1 MPNKNYIGLNIK
13 YLCENNFLSQDDFGA
28 KFGLKKSV
36 VGTYVRGISYP
47 KVEIMQKICEEYNL
61 TLDEFVNLDLYLK
74 NKGYTASTEHAKEY
88 ATVAESPQADYSTE
102 KDALLKTIAAQEQTI
117 AAMQLTI
124 DTLLKK

>member
-1 MPNKNYIGLNIK
+1 MPIKNYIGLNIK

-47 KVEIMQKICEEYNL
+47 KVEIMQKICDEYKI
-61 TLDEFVNLDLYLK
+61 TLDEFVNIDLYLK
-74 NKGYTASTEHAKEY
+74 NKGYTASQEY
-88 ATVAESPQADYSTE
+88 ATVTEPSPTDYYAEKE
-102 KDALLKTIAAQEQTI
+102 ALLKTIAAQEQTI
-117 AAMQLTI
+117 AALQLTI

>member
-1 MPNKNYIGLNIK
+1 MPTKNYIGLNIK

-74 NKGYTASTEHAKEY
+74 NKGYTATPQYTTVTEPA
-88 ATVAESPQADYSTE
+88 PADYSTE
-102 KDALLKTIAAQEQTI
+102 KEALLKTIAAQEQTI

>member
-47 KVEIMQKICEEYNL
+47 KVEIMQKICEEYSI

-74 NKGYTASTEHAKEY
+74 YKGYTATTNY
-88 ATVAESPQADYSTE
+88 TTTVAEPALSDYSTE
-102 KDALLKTIAAQEQTI
+102 KEALLKTIAAQEQTI

>member
-1 MPNKNYIGLNIK
+1 MPIKNYIGLNIK

-47 KVEIMQKICEEYNL
+47 KVEIMQKICDEYKI
-61 TLDEFVNLDLYLK
+61 TLDEFVNIDLYLK
-74 NKGYTASTEHAKEY
+74 NKGYTASQEY
-88 ATVAESPQADYSTE
+88 ATVAESSPADYSAE
-102 KDALLKTIAAQEQTI
+102 KEALLKTIAAQEQTI
-117 AAMQLTI
+117 AALQLTI

>member
-1 MPNKNYIGLNIK
+1 MTIKNFIGLNIK

-47 KVEIMQKICEEYNL
+47 KVEIIQKICNEYKI
-61 TLDEFVNLDLYLK
+61 TLDDFVNLDLYLK
-74 NKGYTASTEHAKEY
+74 NKGYTATPENA
-88 ATVAESPQADYSTE
+88 AVAEPAPVDYSTE
-102 KDALLKTIAAQEQTI
+102 KEALLKTIAAQEQTI
-117 AAMQLTI
+117 AAMQVTI